1 MYLPQ
6 WIRVIRENTA
16 NRLAA
21 YEICFT
27 NLQTVKPLVMD
38 LPNWQTKTVPELEE
52 MVTGLRQG
60 HLLLLV
66 DKMSYLA
73 TLRDMGAL
81 ENLIYSPQ
89 VHKHQ
94 KALDEALEAFE
105 QMIATTTEVIVFLK
119 EYNVTGLIPNS
130 IGGGK

>member
-1 MYLPQ
+1 
-6 WIRVIRENTA
+6 
-16 NRLAA
+16 
-21 YEICFT
+21 
-27 NLQTVKPLVMD
+27 VKPLVLD
-38 LPNWQTKTVPELEE
+38 LPNWQKKTVPELDE
-52 MVTGLRQG
+52 MVQGLRQA

-73 TLRDMGAL
+73 TLHAMGAL

-105 QMIATTTEVIVFLK
+105 QMINTTTQVIEFLK
-119 EYNVTGLIPNS
+119 EYKDTGLIPDS
-130 IGGGK
+130 FGGKR